1 MNKISLLLLAG
12 FSILSTQGCSYVS
25 DFIGLGNEAEI
36 NRIEPNSVSVNAVD
50 DPEEQLETQVLE
62 SEAESSDSQQIASL
76 IPATNPDARVRSV
89 TSGRQDPFSAINVRP
104 QIEIEEDESAT
115 DNVQL
120 PPRVTSTPTFEPP
133 DDDDFFESPPEDE
146 FFEPTLAREVVV
158 TGVVKVDGRDKI
170 IVNAPEESSSRYV
183 EVGQYISNGQILVKS
198 IDFNNFPAPVVIFE
212 QFGVEV
218 AKEVGESADSEE
230 SEFVSHSNFGRLS
243 GG

>member
-12 FSILSTQGCSYVS
+12 LSILSTQGCSYFS
-25 DFIGLGNEAEI
+25 DFVQLRKEAGVQE
-36 NRIEPNSVSVNAVD
+36 IEPSGISVNTVD
-50 DPEEQLETQVLE
+50 DPEKQSETQALDE
-62 SEAESSDSQQIASL
+62 AAESSDDRQVVGL

-89 TSGRQDPFSAINVRP
+89 TSGRQDPFLAINVRP

-133 DDDDFFESPPEDE
+133 DDDFFETSPEDE
-146 FFEPTLAREVVV
+146 FLEPTLAREVVV

-170 IVNAPEESSSRYV
+170 IVNAPEEASSRYV
-183 EVGQYISNGQILVKS
+183 EVGQYISNGQILVKR
-198 IDFNNFPAPVVIFE
+198 IDFNNFSTPVVILE

-218 AKEVGESADSEE
+218 AREVGESAE
-230 SEFVSHSNFGRLS
+230 SEFISQSNLERIS
-243 GG
+243 GS